1 MDTTQ
6 KTPSMFPKAIL
17 THALA
22 ALLGSLAAFAIIL
35 LAGNSQITALPSSA
49 VGAYD
54 PLRLGWVLFA
64 EELDEAD
71 KDAPYRFD
79 FHDGTVDIETVDGE
93 VISCEY
99 EYIGEESLGRMVVI
113 HDYLGRD
120 MELEYSVQPVLHL
133 RILSNMEPEQLDYW
147 FAG

>member
-22 ALLGSLAAFAIIL
+22 ALLGSLAAFAGIL
-35 LAGNSQITALPSSA
+35 LASNSQITALPSSA

-64 EELDEAD
+64 EELDEA
-71 KDAPYRFD
+71 
-79 FHDGTVDIETVDGE
+79 
-93 VISCEY
+93 
-99 EYIGEESLGRMVVI
+99 
-113 HDYLGRD
+113 
-120 MELEYSVQPVLHL
+120 
-133 RILSNMEPEQLDYW
+133 
-147 FAG
+147 